1 MTAPDMRLWYNR
13 IMKKYFSHRLEHLV
27 EVSRVITIHH
37 FEFDKNFRTRGE
49 SHDFWELVYAD
60 REEILCSADGKE
72 IRLCPGEMLFHKP
85 LEFHTLSANGKKAP
99 TVLIVSFVCKSDA
112 MRFLEGRKLRP
123 SSSDVCFLY
132 AIIDVAKRTFDIPYS
147 DPETK
152 KMELLSAPT
161 LGGQQLIKNYLEIL
175 LINILR
181 SILET
186 TEESGTVPSALQ
198 AENTLVRE
206 IKTVLAEH
214 LYEKLTVDEICRR
227 ISYGRAHAF
236 REFKK
241 GTGMSIMAYF
251 NRMKMEKAKQLLR
264 EREMSVSAIAD
275 ALSFDSP
282 GYFSKAFKKY
292 SGQTPLAYQKMN
304 MKL

>member
-1 MTAPDMRLWYNR
+1 M
-13 IMKKYFSHRLEHLV
+13 

-49 SHDFWELVYAD
+49 AHDFWELVYAD
-60 REEILCSADGKE
+60 REEILCTADGEE
-72 IRLCPGEMLFHKP
+72 IRLAPGEMLFHKP

-99 TVLIVSFVCKSDA
+99 TVLIVSFECKSDA

-123 SSSDVCFLY
+123 ASADVQFLY
-132 AIIDVAKRTFDIPYS
+132 AIMDVAKRTFDIPYS

-152 KMELLSAPT
+152 KMELLSSPT

-175 LINILR
+175 LINVMR
-181 SILET
+181 SLSET
-186 TEESGTVPSALQ
+186 KEGNGIFLTALQ
-198 AENTLVRE
+198 MENTVVRE
-206 IKTVLAEH
+206 IKAVLATH
-214 LYEKLTVDEICRR
+214 LYEKLSVDEICRSV
-227 ISYGRAHAF
+227 SYGRAYAF

-264 EREMSVSAIAD
+264 ERELSVSAIAD
-275 ALSFDSP
+275 TLSFDSP

-292 SGQTPLAYQKMN
+292 TGQTPLSYQKMN
-304 MKL
+304 LKL